1 MSGYLSINKWPL
13 RYQNARLKVRGNFFY
28 TDSNSFSGVSCLDLS
43 HHDANGNY
51 CYIADSFI
59 DIAVEV
65 DNWTGSPQT
74 GWQTI
79 TLVTAPWPAPRADAR
94 GHGWTS
100 GWLARSGWLEHR
112 ASAGGQAGGELGVD
126 LPCRLL
132 EPGQELL
139 LQRPHRD
146 AGRVRTGVDGRHD
159 LA

>member
-1 MSGYLSINKWPL
+1 MNGYLSINKWPL

-59 DIAVEV
+59 DVAVEV

-79 TLVTAPWPAPRADAR
+79 TWLRA
-94 GHGWTS
+94 GHRA
-100 GWLARSGWLEHR
+100 LARAQGGRARTRVDVRLACPFRVAR
-112 ASAGGQAGGELGVD
+112 ASRE
-126 LPCRLL
+126 R
-132 EPGQELL
+132 
-139 LQRPHRD
+139 R
-146 AGRVRTGVDGRHD
+146 
-159 LA
+159 